1 MKYKVRVLRTKY
13 EVADLEVENDDIE
26 TVEGNL
32 SYTDEQFHESVV
44 QLAVSD
50 EVIEIVELDDE
61 ET

>member
-1 MKYKVRVLRTKY
+1 MKYKVRVLRTKH

-26 TVEGNL
+26 TVEDNL